1 MILVNISAVAT
12 STTLTSIPVNSFHF
26 GPEKCS
32 GSSDCRPASHT
43 IVIVVPEYFLAS
55 FTARSAA
62 LWAHAAAVQPTAITA
77 AAVSVNFLSIF
88 ILVLPDFSKTHRTL
102 WPDARSKNLRLFALL
117 LLRANSRNPGHTPK
131 LVRK

>member
-12 STTLTSIPVNSFHF
+12 STTLTSIPVNSFHL

-43 IVIVVPEYFLAS
+43 TVMVVPEYFFAS

-62 LWAHAAAVQPTAITA
+62 LSAHAAAVQPTATTA
-77 AAVSVNFLSIF
+77 AAVSISPFNIF
-88 ILVLPDFSKTHRTL
+88 ILDP
-102 WPDARSKNLRLFALL
+102 PRLQQTAP
-117 LLRANSRNPGHTPK
+117 SS
-131 LVRK
+131 LVH